1 MTNIKAF
8 KGVCYNPDKIVDLAQ
23 VACPPY
29 DVINKDEQDFSYRQ
43 SPYNFIRLI
52 LNKDESGDSGSSNK
66 YTRARVFFNDW
77 LKTGILKQDA
87 EDTVYFY
94 KQDYFCDGKEFS
106 RFGFIGLLELTE
118 SGIVF
123 PHENTHA
130 APKTD
135 RLELVKNVGA
145 NLSPIFTVFSD
156 AENYFKNLFNDYFS
170 KLKPDLLL
178 KDVQG
183 VRNSIWKLTDK
194 NKIQEIIAK
203 ISDKQI
209 FIADGHHRYEV
220 ASAYMQLMKAQDK
233 DYSLDKSYNYLMTYF
248 TSLESGGLCIMPV
261 HRIVKSEIKLEALK
275 GTFKII
281 KLKSIADLRERLET
295 VSKKHCMFGLYYNNE
310 VVLLELKDKKMV
322 NDYFKTRKCFINL
335 DVAILDFYVLK
346 ELLKIEKDV
355 IIYTKEINEAKESV
369 DAKIGQGAFFLRST
383 SMEQIRQVALSGEKM
398 PPKSTYF
405 YPKLLSGLVVHK
417 FE

>member
-1 MTNIKAF
+1 MTKIKSF

-23 VACPPY
+23 VVCPPY
-29 DVINKDEQDFSYRQ
+29 DVINKEEQDFYYRQ

-52 LNKDESGDSGSSNK
+52 LNKDDSGDSSSNNK
-66 YTRARVFFNDW
+66 YTRACVFFNDW
-77 LKTGILKQDA
+77 LRTETLKQDSQN
-87 EDTVYFY
+87 TIYFY
-94 KQDYFCDGKEFS
+94 KQDYFCDSKEFS
-106 RFGFIGLLELTE
+106 RVGFIGLLELSE

-135 RLELVKNVGA
+135 RTELIKNVKA

-156 AENYFKNLFNDYFS
+156 GENYFMNLFKDYFS

-178 KDVQG
+178 KDFQG
-183 VRNSIWKLTDK
+183 VRNSVWKLTDK
-194 NKIQEIIAK
+194 GKIQEIIAK

-220 ASAYMQLMKAQDK
+220 ASAYLQLMKAQDK

-248 TSLESGGLCIMPV
+248 TSLESGGLYIMPV
-261 HRIVKSEIKLEALK
+261 HRIIKSEIKLEALR
-275 GTFKII
+275 GAFKIT
-281 KLKSIADLRERLET
+281 KLKSIADLKERLESI
-295 VSKKHCMFGLYYNNE
+295 SKKHCVIGLYYKNE
-310 VVLLELKDKKMV
+310 ALFLELKDKKAI
-322 NDYFKTRKCFINL
+322 NNYFKDKKCFINL

-346 ELLKIEKDV
+346 ELLKIEKDA

-369 DAKIGQGAFFLRST
+369 DAKIGRAAFFLKPT